1 VPRYRYQVIW
11 TLARLNSSIPSAVG
25 LVSPA
30 VCAGVV
36 SADVPPVS
44 ETTESPCAPHE
55 VFQDTHG
62 VFGYRVPEVVDRP
75 RIIWL
80 SRISTFLGAC
90 CDNLPVR
97 ARILSFNDRTGR
109 SAMKV

>member
-1 VPRYRYQVIW
+1 
-11 TLARLNSSIPSAVG
+11 
-25 LVSPA
+25 
-30 VCAGVV
+30 
-36 SADVPPVS
+36 
-44 ETTESPCAPHE
+44 
-55 VFQDTHG
+55 